1 MLIVYFNLI
10 GGKKMTEELKLET
23 LKELIQCQASPC
35 ISIYMSTKAV
45 RKGEF
50 KKLEIEFKNSLQK
63 VEQKLEK
70 DWGFKE
76 REINSYL
83 KKAYKLFANSNFWQE
98 QKEGLAVF
106 IAKDRFQ
113 IFKLSVDTYDSTHVS
128 YSFNLKQLI
137 SELHDH
143 QDYYILGLSSNYNQ
157 LFKANR
163 NEIEEIELDEL
174 PLNIKDFL
182 NLDKEAE
189 EKYQS
194 VNTAGISSVFHGQGA
209 ASDNDNEDLLR
220 YLKEIDNVINSELKE
235 KNNYLIVVADEK
247 VFSLYK
253 KVNNYESLLEEHL
266 TGNIKQ
272 MNYKELRENGW
283 EIVKSH
289 IHDYLEK
296 VKERYNE
303 LKASNKSSDQLD
315 KIVESAYYGKI
326 DTLVL
331 NKSAEK
337 AGIFQEEEKEIKL
350 MEGAKD
356 YDLYNYAAVETIK
369 NGGTVYS
376 LEKEELPE
384 ETDILAIYRY

>member
-1 MLIVYFNLI
+1 
-10 GGKKMTEELKLET
+10 
-23 LKELIQCQASPC
+23 
-35 ISIYMSTKAV
+35 
-45 RKGEF
+45 
-50 KKLEIEFKNSLQK
+50 
-63 VEQKLEK
+63 
-70 DWGFKE
+70 
-76 REINSYL
+76 
-83 KKAYKLFANSNFWQE
+83 
-98 QKEGLAVF
+98 
-106 IAKDRFQ
+106 
-113 IFKLSVDTYDSTHVS
+113 
-128 YSFNLKQLI
+128 
-137 SELHDH
+137 
-143 QDYYILGLSSNYNQ
+143 
-157 LFKANR
+157 
-163 NEIEEIELDEL
+163 
-174 PLNIKDFL
+174 
-182 NLDKEAE
+182 
-189 EKYQS
+189 
-194 VNTAGISSVFHGQGA
+194 
-209 ASDNDNEDLLR
+209 
-220 YLKEIDNVINSELKE
+220 
-235 KNNYLIVVADEK
+235 
-247 VFSLYK
+247 
-253 KVNNYESLLEEHL
+253 
-266 TGNIKQ
+266 